1 MMDVFDA
8 SERHGYAG
16 LRRDPNDVRGNCE
29 ICGER
34 MDDHLVLQRET
45 REPDGEYAVR
55 VEPIGWGC
63 PAKNPSPVV
72 HSEALVPATKSSA
85 DSKSRDRR
93 RRRDAMQMAIQLCMS
108 SDVASI
114 VELARAIERYIEE
127 GV

>member
-1 MMDVFDA
+1 MMDVFDP

-16 LRRDPNDVRGNCE
+16 LRRDPSDVRGNCA
-29 ICGER
+29 ICGAL
-34 MDDHLVLQRET
+34 MNDHLVLRRET
-45 REPDGEYAVR
+45 REPNGEFKLV

-63 PAKNPSPVV
+63 PERNPDPVV
-72 HSEALVPATKSSA
+72 NSTETVPATDSPNKSTPVT
-85 DSKSRDRR
+85 KNRR
-93 RRRDAMQMAIQLCMS
+93 REAMQMAIQLCMS